1 MGINPYKYLLEMLD
15 LGFQQSLEFYTSK
28 EAGLPPDMMFSLQ
41 EVISGLRKAIP
52 VLLPGLLASALV
64 VTVWVNMIVSNTLVK
79 HFSKVGLPWGEY
91 STWKLPEQLVWV
103 PITALTV
110 MLIGKGDLLYTGGW
124 LLMLSGLLYFF
135 QGLAIFIALLE
146 RWNVPVYIKW
156 TLYFILI
163 IQSYGVL
170 ILALL
175 GISDIWFNF
184 RKRII
189 EER

>member
-1 MGINPYKYLLEMLD
+1 
-15 LGFQQSLEFYTSK
+15 
-28 EAGLPPDMMFSLQ
+28 
-41 EVISGLRKAIP
+41 
-52 VLLPGLLASALV
+52 
-64 VTVWVNMIVSNTLVK
+64 
-79 HFSKVGLPWGEY
+79 
-91 STWKLPEQLVWV
+91 
-103 PITALTV
+103 